1 MNIELITAQFEREK
15 AVHKLHN
22 IKLST
27 DYEKSKICNQDIEHT
42 ELSIDK
48 INKLIESLE
57 HYADTTIHWITSPD
71 RQTTFDKIPS
81 NFRAFNK
88 NLNNISPE
96 LESIKKNIREC
107 SEEVHKE
114 NLELY
119 NENEKKIREII
130 KKLDDE
136 IEVYNLQNGVYN
148 YYNSMK
154 DKVLDEEKTRY
165 IHNIN
170 NAKVRRDQALET
182 SYSLIKKL
190 REKNLQNNELL
201 ENGLIRK
208 K

>member
-1 MNIELITAQFEREK
+1 MNIRLITTLFEREK

-27 DYEKSKICNQDIEHT
+27 DYEKSKIYNQDIEHT

-71 RQTTFDKIPS
+71 RQTTFDKITS
-81 NFRAFNK
+81 NFHAFNK

-107 SEEVHKE
+107 SEEVYKE

-119 NENEKKIREII
+119 NENEEKIKEII

-154 DKVLDEEKTRY
+154 DKVLDDEKTRY

-170 NAKVRRDQALET
+170 DAKFKMDKALEV
-182 SYSLIKKL
+182 SNSLIKTL
-190 REKNLQNNELL
+190 REKNLQNDELL